1 MAVWNRPHGSVNI
14 SPSVDMSVRRSP
26 PSAGG
31 DRGSE
36 RGESGR
42 SPGTSKWNKIAHRL
56 WSMVT
61 LNRRGRPLVSHEVVV
76 ELIGATTSRSGLSV
90 RAELDRGSYPKGIE
104 ISDDQL
110 AAAGVKKHDF
120 HGEWNYDLRPSR

>member
-1 MAVWNRPHGSVNI
+1 M
-14 SPSVDMSVRRSP
+14 
-26 PSAGG
+26 
-31 DRGSE
+31 
-36 RGESGR
+36 
-42 SPGTSKWNKIAHRL
+42 
-56 WSMVT
+56 
-61 LNRRGRPLVSHEVVV
+61 

-120 HGEWNYDLRPSR
+120 HVNGTMTCAHQDEQQSSNYVNVIP